1 MARSSHD
8 EGVTSSDAVSDPP
21 SDAPVVVGIDGSDGA
36 LNAARWAGAV
46 AARFGAP
53 LRIVHALPSVGRN
66 LTQTAA
72 AMTAAMMSYQRDMAQ
87 AFLKAADEAVRADR
101 PDLAVS
107 TVSFNET
114 ADQVLIEASH
124 DARLVVLGGK
134 TVTPAAALL
143 LGSTALSVATRS
155 KCPVVAF
162 RGESLSPGDGPVV
175 VGVDDSPAAQEAL
188 KTAFEFADRFG
199 LAVEAVRSLSLA
211 APAETGVTIPLLID
225 WDGVESAE
233 LAALTET
240 VDVHNKRHPAVDTK
254 CFVEPES
261 PGKALLKH
269 VGDSGLVVVGSR
281 GRNALAGVLLGSTS
295 LNLLHHSP
303 VPVIICRSAQ
313 GDSHE

>member
-1 MARSSHD
+1 M
-8 EGVTSSDAVSDPP
+8 TS
-21 SDAPVVVGIDGSDGA
+21 SDAPVVVGINGSDGA
-36 LNAARWAGAV
+36 LDAARWAGAV

-53 LRIVHALPSVGRN
+53 LRIVHALPSIGRN

-72 AMTAAMMSYQRDMAQ
+72 ALTAAMMSYQRDMAQ
-87 AFLKAADEAVRADR
+87 AFLKAADEAVRADH
-101 PDLAVS
+101 PELSVS
-107 TVSFNET
+107 TVSFNEP
-114 ADQVLIEASH
+114 ADQVLIEASRE
-124 DARLVVLGGK
+124 ARLVVLGGK

-143 LGSTALSVATRS
+143 IGSTALAVATRAA
-155 KCPVVAF
+155 CPVVAF
-162 RGESLSPGDGPVV
+162 RGDRVAPGDGPVV
-175 VGVDDSPAAQEAL
+175 VGVDDSPAAQAAL
-188 KTAFEFADRFG
+188 ETAFDFAERFG
-199 LAVEAVRSLSLA
+199 LPITAVRSLSLT

-240 VDVHNKRHPAVDTK
+240 VDAHEKRHPAVTAK
-254 CFVEPES
+254 CYIEPDS

-269 VGDSGLVVVGSR
+269 VDDSGLVVVGSR

-303 VPVIICRSAQ
+303 VPVMICRAQ

>member
-1 MARSSHD
+1 M
-8 EGVTSSDAVSDPP
+8 TS
-21 SDAPVVVGIDGSDGA
+21 SDAPVVVGINGSDGA

-53 LRIVHALPSVGRN
+53 LRIVHALPSIGRN

-72 AMTAAMMSYQRDMAQ
+72 ALTAAMMSYQRDMAD
-87 AFLKAADEAVRADR
+87 AFLKAAAEAVRADH
-101 PDLAVS
+101 PELSVS
-107 TVSFNET
+107 TVSFNEP
-114 ADQVLIEASH
+114 ADQVLIEASRE
-124 DARLVVLGGK
+124 ARLVVLGGK

-143 LGSTALSVATRS
+143 IGSTALAVATRAA
-155 KCPVVAF
+155 CPVVAF
-162 RGESLSPGDGPVV
+162 RGEKVAPGDGPVV
-175 VGVDDSPAAQEAL
+175 VGVDDSPAAQAAL
-188 KTAFEFADRFG
+188 ETAFEFADRFG
-199 LAVEAVRSLSLA
+199 LALTAVRSLSLA

-240 VDVHNKRHPAVDTK
+240 VDTHDKRHPAVTAK
-254 CFVEPES
+254 CFVEAES

-269 VGDSGLVVVGSR
+269 VDDSGLVVVGSR

-303 VPVIICRSAQ
+303 VPVMICRAQ